1 MKKLLFVLLLFT
13 FILSGCSG
21 TTTGQVTTTSAI
33 NEVKNIELRVYENKL
48 QWRYTDESSWTD
60 LLDVDTIGGLTV
72 KAITINDQ
80 GELIITYSDDT
91 SDNLGQFL
99 KNYLVQFVDLEGNII
114 SAQLI
119 PEGYDAVAP
128 TPPEIP
134 GYEFV
139 SWTGNYLD
147 VTSNLVIY
155 GAYEA
160 LTYQLIFDSQGGS
173 LCESLSFNYGDN
185 ITLPIPSKNGYTFKG
200 WFKGIDN
207 NSEQLFNTTALT
219 ANLTVYARWQESSI
233 KYVSNEAELK
243 NALNDSSIEE
253 IIFMNDIEV
262 YGLIEIKRGVTING
276 NGYSIGTYSVNS
288 VFFVKEITDLSSDY
302 NVYPSNGEVKFMN
315 IEFLSLRENEYRPTN
330 SAIQIYGVHNMKIL
344 IDNVIVGGFFSF
356 GFHFSYCE
364 SLNINI
370 SDSVI
375 NGLNDAIFMSG
386 EKFDLYIHN
395 STLNAPLNLD
405 FQYLNYSYVQVINS
419 TFNILPNTHLGVDS
433 SALFTS
439 STDYNVFYFKDS
451 NFNSLLDV
459 NTPGRVVNS
468 IYETN
473 HQEVEFQNCN
483 FEVGY
488 PVLSYLFNSASL
500 KTSFEYFGSTIILKE
515 GITNIP
521 DFGFANGNYLQR
533 IILPSTL
540 TTIGNNAFQSTFNIT
555 SLIIPEGVIS
565 IGNLAFSDMPNLS
578 HIYLPA
584 SLAYVGNDAFQ
595 YGSNDV
601 MIYLNESIN
610 QTGWHTD
617 WNKEN
622 NNVTSGVKGAE
633 YLDNICYILRGDNS
647 AIVFDYVNTL
657 ETDIT
662 IPEVVSFDSNDYTV
676 KVIGQSA
683 FINNKKLISVTLP
696 ETLEVIGVFAFYNNS
711 NLEEVIIPELSSLI
725 LIDNYAF
732 EYCSNLKQFTL
743 PVGITEISTGTF
755 AYCERLVDVDLSQ
768 ALNLDSIGDYAFYSS
783 PALETITIPDS
794 VTVIGQ
800 FAFNNAYSLTE
811 VNISPTSSLEIID
824 VYAFS
829 NTSIRQLYLPASLI
843 EIKSAAFNNNYLLE
857 EVEFAEGS
865 ILETIGT
872 FAFSNN
878 HNLTTIEL
886 PDSLQFLDA
895 GAFYNCQKLESIYI
909 PSGVTSINGD
919 TFHDCVSLTEVI
931 FADINTLSYI
941 GIYAFRNAVAL
952 ETFFIPESVTYVGY
966 AAFDNIPFLV
976 IYCQAPSKPVTW
988 DLNWN
993 IDLNAVVWGYP
1004 GF

>member
-72 KAITINDQ
+72 KSITINDQ

-91 SDNLGQFL
+91 IDNLGQFL

-119 PEGYDAVAP
+119 PEGYDAIAP

-134 GYEFV
+134 GYEFI
-139 SWTGNYLD
+139 SWTGDYLD

-155 GAYEA
+155 GAYET
-160 LTYQLIFDSQGGS
+160 LTYQITFDSQGGS

-185 ITLPIPSKNGYTFKG
+185 VTLPIPSMNGYTFKG

-207 NSEQLFNTTALT
+207 NSEQLYNTTALT
-219 ANLTVYARWQESSI
+219 ANITVYARWQESSI
-233 KYVSNEAELK
+233 KYVSNETELK
-243 NALNDSSIEE
+243 SALNDSLIEE

-262 YGLIEIKRGVTING
+262 YGLTEITRSVTING
-276 NGYSIGTYSVNS
+276 NGYSLGTNS
-288 VFFVKEITDLSSDY
+288 QNTIFSVKEFTDLSSDY

-315 IEFLSLRENEYRPTN
+315 IEFLSLRESEYRPTN
-330 SAIQIYGVHNMKIL
+330 SAIQIYGVQNMRIF

-356 GFHFSYCE
+356 GFHFNYCTAI
-364 SLNINI
+364 NINI
-370 SDSVI
+370 NDSVI

-386 EKFDLYIHN
+386 DKYDLYINN
-395 STLNAPLNLD
+395 STFSAPLNLD
-405 FQYLNYSYVQVINS
+405 FQILEYSYTQVINS

-439 STDYNVFYFKDS
+439 SSNYNAFYFKDS
-451 NFNSLLDV
+451 HFNSWLEA
-459 NTPGRVVNS
+459 NSPARVVNS
-468 IYETN
+468 VFETN
-473 HQEVEFQNCN
+473 NQDVEFEYCN

-488 PVLSYLFNSASL
+488 PVLSYLFNSELSRM
-500 KTSFEYFGSTIILKE
+500 TFDYSGSTIILKE
-515 GITNIP
+515 GITSIP

-540 TTIGNNAFQSTFNIT
+540 TTIGNNAFQSTFNIN
-555 SLIIPEGVIS
+555 SLIIPEGVTS
-565 IGNLAFSDMPNLS
+565 IGNFAFSDIANLS
-578 HIYLPA
+578 HVYLPA

-595 YGSNDV
+595 YGNDEI
-601 MIYLNESIN
+601 MIYLNESGSQSDWN
-610 QTGWHTD
+610 TD

-622 NNVTSGVKGAE
+622 DNVTFGVKDAQ
-633 YLDNICYILRGDNS
+633 YLDNFGYILKGDDS

-676 KVIGQSA
+676 KVIGRSA
-683 FINNKKLISVTLP
+683 FFNNQKLISVTLP
-696 ETLEVIGVFAFYNNS
+696 VALEAIGSYAFYS
-711 NLEEVIIPELSSLI
+711 NPVLEEVIIPEQNNLVLI
-725 LIDNYAF
+725 ENYAF
-732 EYCSNLKQFTL
+732 GYCSSLKQFTF
-743 PVGITEISTGTF
+743 PVGITEISMGTF
-755 AYCERLVDVDLSQ
+755 VFCERLVDVDLSQ
-768 ALNLDSIGDYAFYSS
+768 ALNLDIIGDYAFYFST
-783 PALETITIPDS
+783 ALETITLPDS
-794 VTVIGQ
+794 VTFIGQ
-800 FAFNNAYSLTE
+800 FAFSEAYSLME

-829 NTSIRQLYLPASLI
+829 YSSIRQLYLPASLI
-843 EIKSAAFNNNYLLE
+843 EIRSAAFNNNYRLE

-865 ILETIGT
+865 ILETIGS
-872 FAFSNN
+872 FGFSNDP
-878 HNLTTIEL
+878 NLITIEL

-895 GAFYNCQKLESIYI
+895 GAFFNCQKLESIYI

-931 FADINTLSYI
+931 FADVNTLSYI
-941 GIYAFRNAVAL
+941 GSYAFRNSTAL
-952 ETFFIPESVTYVGY
+952 ETFFIPENVMYVGY

-976 IYCQAPSKPVTW
+976 IYCQVPSLPVAW
-988 DLNWN
+988 DSEWN
-993 IDLNAVVWGYP
+993 IDANAVVWGYP